1 MTNRDESL
9 LEAQPY
15 SAAELHAN
23 ERANIVICAVVNDS
37 GSSTV
42 ISRYGDDVWEL
53 WPFFEQANRSDS
65 EKKIDWR
72 KVPKDFSEVL
82 KAVLYRYWKVGRPG
96 LLQPV
101 AGTLRDAAVRITV
114 FLRFLNECN
123 IKTLGQTRPIHI
135 ANFVQ
140 AQKERGRINSK
151 SLSTLLLCIELLYI
165 FRDEHPDQ
173 LTFRP
178 WGDATAYDVAGHSSA
193 AKFKQAADS
202 GTDLIP
208 QEIVATLFAFA
219 EKILNGAEKLLDER
233 DAGLRSP
240 YRDSQL
246 LLVRDACFFILG
258 ILTGMRCD
266 ELVGVEV
273 GAGRTE
279 IKGGF
284 TFNWVRSIEHKTK
297 KGRVEYLVSSMGLQV
312 LRVMERWSETYRERI
327 KNELHDLM
335 KKAESKPDATLAK
348 RLHSLIDNKDRL
360 FQGALLSQVVSGRS
374 WGNILKEFALAAGV
388 SWNLAP
394 HQLRRTYAWTFVRHR
409 YGNLLLLKEQFKHS
423 SLSMSQLY
431 AANPMQDETLYDECM
446 TELYKYKT
454 DVVQSW
460 ISDDEPLS
468 GGAGKKMSIMRAN
481 AFPNRTALISETAFK
496 VSIRSTGHSWCLSQE
511 ASGCGGKGLYERTRC
526 VTCSSSVIDNT
537 FQPVWRGIYDHQ
549 LELLEVVRDM
559 GHGVQQRVERDLARA
574 RQVLTDIGVK
584 NLQESE

>member
-42 ISRYGDDVWEL
+42 ISCYGDDVWEL

-65 EKKIDWR
+65 EKQIDWR

-96 LLQPV
+96 LLKPV

-140 AQKERGRINSK
+140 AQKESGRINSK
-151 SLSTLLLCIELLYI
+151 SLLTQLLCIELLYI

-178 WGDATAYDVAGHSSA
+178 WGDATAYDVAGYSRG
-193 AKFKQAADS
+193 AKIKQGADS

-219 EKILNGAEKLLDER
+219 EKILNGAAQLLDER

-240 YRDSQL
+240 YRDSKL

-279 IKGGF
+279 ITGGF
-284 TFNWVRSIEHKTK
+284 TYNWVRSIEHKTK
-297 KGRVEYLVSSMGLQV
+297 KGRVEYLVSSMV
-312 LRVMERWSETYRERI
+312 LKRPPRI
-327 KNELHDLM
+327 F
-335 KKAESKPDATLAK
+335 AI
-348 RLHSLIDNKDRL
+348 SL
-360 FQGALLSQVVSGRS
+360 
-374 WGNILKEFALAAGV
+374 
-388 SWNLAP
+388 P
-394 HQLRRTYAWTFVRHR
+394 
-409 YGNLLLLKEQFKHS
+409 
-423 SLSMSQLY
+423 
-431 AANPMQDETLYDECM
+431 P
-446 TELYKYKT
+446 
-454 DVVQSW
+454 
-460 ISDDEPLS
+460 
-468 GGAGKKMSIMRAN
+468 
-481 AFPNRTALISETAFK
+481 
-496 VSIRSTGHSWCLSQE
+496 
-511 ASGCGGKGLYERTRC
+511 
-526 VTCSSSVIDNT
+526 
-537 FQPVWRGIYDHQ
+537 
-549 LELLEVVRDM
+549 
-559 GHGVQQRVERDLARA
+559 
-574 RQVLTDIGVK
+574 
-584 NLQESE
+584 